1 MNISSNLINKE
12 IRKSHYE
19 ELVKYMPFKDKVLW
33 AKTKIK
39 EFFQSCEEF
48 NKTNP
53 RIPISEITISFSGGK
68 DSTVLF
74 HLVNEVHKEIK
85 SKFYLVPAYAAEI
98 TFPSTIKFIK
108 ETVDN
113 FRKDNSK
120 IKELLMVP
128 PKMPWNEI
136 LNQKG
141 YPIFSKQISLQLN
154 RIRNAKTKTN
164 LVKWAFGIFSDNKGT
179 AKYKL
184 SKNRLF
190 LLDNH
195 MIIQW
200 PKINNELKQYFTKY
214 DNYYFYSEK
223 CCDFVKGGL
232 KHDKRPSFIGTMA
245 NESEMRKKSWIEN
258 GCNITNKRIMKS
270 RPLSIWT
277 EKDVW
282 NYIKEF
288 NLEVNPAYG
297 YNKNEDEQN
306 LRFTRL
312 GCTSCPFGS
321 HIENKINERLSKSNK
336 DLIFQNRFEK
346 LKEFYPTLYTSQV
359 ISTGMYKILIDMG
372 IEIKNDEYYQ
382 ELFKK
387 RQEQINKWYVNF
399 EDNLLRLFAQIE
411 NHNNYKNKSNEGWFW
426 TIKEIK
432 ESFDYFDLDKNNVNK
447 TRLDKIRIEEQNF
460 YKQILLKNK

>member
-1 MNISSNLINKE
+1 MNNKNDFLDRE

-53 RIPISEITISFSGGK
+53 KIPISEITISFSGGK

-74 HLVNEVHKEIK
+74 HLVDEVHKEMK
-85 SKFYLVPAYAAEI
+85 SKFLLVPAYAAEI

-113 FRKDNSK
+113 FRNNNKS

-136 LNQKG
+136 LKQKG

-154 RIRNAKTKTN
+154 RIKNAKTKTN
-164 LVKWAFGIFSDNKGT
+164 LTKWAFGIFSDNKGT

-195 MIIQW
+195 MIIEW
-200 PKINNELKQYFTKY
+200 PKISDELKQYFSKY
-214 DNYYFYSEK
+214 DDSYFYSEK
-223 CCDFVKGGL
+223 CCDFVKGRL

-277 EKDVW
+277 EEDIWK
-282 NYIKEF
+282 YIKEF
-288 NLEVNPAYG
+288 NLNVNPVYG
-297 YNKNEDEQN
+297 YNKNLDTQN

-321 HIENKINERLSKSNK
+321 HLEMKISERLKKNNK
-336 DLIFQNRFEK
+336 DLIFRNRFEK
-346 LKEFYPTLYTSQV
+346 LKELYPTLYHSQV

-372 IEIKNDEYYQ
+372 IEIENDEYYKK
-382 ELFKK
+382 LFVK
-387 RQEQINKWYVNF
+387 RQKQINNWYLNF
-399 EDNLLRLFAQIE
+399 ENNLLKLFAQIE
-411 NHNNYKNKSNEGWFW
+411 NHKNYKNKIGNGWSW
-426 TIKEIK
+426 TIQEIK
-432 ESFDYFDLDKNNVNK
+432 ESFKYFGLNESIITKHYF
-447 TRLDKIRIEEQNF
+447 DKIRKQEQEF
-460 YKQILLKNK
+460 YKQNFAKNT